1 MSILGKKRDTGNG
14 ESFRFEWV
22 GREVCFLGAHDPLM
36 QEGRGEDG
44 KMDVDGGLSDERP
57 PLAFDGGEICI

>member
-1 MSILGKKRDTGNG
+1 
-14 ESFRFEWV
+14 
-22 GREVCFLGAHDPLM
+22 LGAHDPLM
-36 QEGRGEDG
+36 QKGRGEDG